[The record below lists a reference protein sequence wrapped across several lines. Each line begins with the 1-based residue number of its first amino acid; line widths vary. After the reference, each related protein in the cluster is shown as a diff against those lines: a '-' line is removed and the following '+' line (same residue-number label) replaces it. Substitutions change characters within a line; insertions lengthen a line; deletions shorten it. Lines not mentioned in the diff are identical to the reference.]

1 MIAWTDL
8 RLFDHAGPVL
18 ATGPTMTTK
27 KALRLTKGERRALEL
42 AAKRAVNSRGAL

>member
-1 MIAWTDL
+1 
-8 RLFDHAGPVL
+8 
-18 ATGPTMTTK
+18 MTTK